1 MELESQ
7 TFHLTK
13 EEQQAALAHAYLE
26 LQLTPVA
33 ALRAAQADL
42 LLLDGTS
49 VVADA
54 VQCCYPIRF
63 H

>member
-26 LQLTPVA
+26 LQLPPVA

-42 LLLDGTS
+42 LLLDGS
-49 VVADA
+49 SAVVDA
-54 VQCCYPIRF
+54 V
-63 H
+63 